1 MDYYIPPRKL
11 GDIQV
16 ASITLSK
23 DDNNVNYG
31 YQTLY
36 SLTDGIENVAL
47 GYQSLYSLTDG
58 DANVGIGRRTMY
70 YTDGGTA
77 NVGIG
82 RNALL
87 YCVNG
92 NNNTAIGYNSLNGC
106 TSSNNVGLGRNS
118 GNSITSGSNS
128 VYLGYGA
135 GDHASQKADA
145 TNCICI
151 GYNAYSTESNKVVI
165 GNSSITKV
173 EFSDGAQA
181 TFSSDATDAATTQAL
196 VNKIKDWMIDNK
208 LMAAS

>member
-16 ASITLSK
+16 ASITISK

-36 SLTDGIENVAL
+36 SLTSGIENVAL

-58 DANVGIGRRTMY
+58 NANIAIGRRAMY
-70 YTDGGTA
+70 YTDGGSS
-77 NVGIG
+77 NVGMG

-106 TSSNNVGLGRNS
+106 TASNNVGLGRNS
-118 GNSITSGSNS
+118 GNSITSGSDN
-128 VYLGYGA
+128 VFLGYGS
-135 GDHASQKADA
+135 GDNVSQKADA
-145 TNCICI
+145 VNCICI
-151 GYNAYSTESNKVVI
+151 GTGTYSAESNKAVI

-173 EFSDGAQA
+173 EFSDGDQA